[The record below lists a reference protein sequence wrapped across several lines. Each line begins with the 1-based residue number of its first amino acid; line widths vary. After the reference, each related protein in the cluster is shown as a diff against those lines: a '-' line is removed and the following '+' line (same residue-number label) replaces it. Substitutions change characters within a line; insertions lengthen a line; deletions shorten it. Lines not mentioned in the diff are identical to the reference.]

1 MIILGLNIMHEDT
14 SAILFRNS
22 VLLSAFEE
30 ERFNKIKHT
39 ISFPINSIKRCL
51 TDNNLN
57 IDDIDFIAVNYDKKY
72 NFLEKIFFFFTNLNK
87 INFFNIFISIKKKI
101 LI

>member
-14 SAILFRNS
+14 SAVLFSNS
-22 VLLSAFEE
+22 ELLSAFEE

-57 IDDIDFIAVNYDKKY
+57 IDDIDFIAVNYNKKY
-72 NFLEKIFFFFTNLNK
+72 NFLEKFFFF
-87 INFFNIFISIKKKI
+87 FYQF
-101 LI
+101 